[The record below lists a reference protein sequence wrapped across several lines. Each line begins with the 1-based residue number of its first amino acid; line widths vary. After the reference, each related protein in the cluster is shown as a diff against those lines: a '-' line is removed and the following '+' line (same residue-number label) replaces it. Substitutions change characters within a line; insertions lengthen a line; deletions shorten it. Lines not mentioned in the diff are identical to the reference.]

1 MPIKSAQMVNMNNNI
16 NNEINGAFPTNS
28 PLTNN
33 NGMCSTCSDSKNIYS
48 NILNLNNLKSVV
60 DLYTNLNKVVNDIV
74 GIKVKWFRAIP
85 VKEQQDVLFMTYTLS
100 NVEECP
106 LEINAVL
113 PSGTYNDSQYTYDM
127 MGLEYEVPLE
137 LQIDKNTWAQA
148 AGPETMPQRGDIVYI
163 PISNKLYEVVS
174 STVIRGFME
183 QETGYR
189 VNLTKYKPTV
199 SRKEGQLLKDTID
212 NYTVSVEELF
222 GKQIDDTINNLV
234 DDKQTSPYNSTSED
248 KYKKISRYVN
258 IISNT
263 IEIKGH
269 KTIKSYY
276 DLSNFNKNNI
286 AIEYLNIN
294 DTILKD
300 DFRYYNCWFNI
311 KSNNLNEGYIDEI
324 NEYNKDSKYTYF
336 KLKYGGNK
344 LNFKIND
351 NIVIY
356 RGNIILYGKILSIDN
371 GLNVCINNLSLF
383 KLRKSVKDWTLINGF
398 KIKKDYK
405 LNLLSGYSNDN
416 KLLSIDIYANKFI
429 ELNYNN
435 QLYVIELTNSL
446 NLNTWYNIAINIG
459 NIFNVKLF
467 TYDSDLI
474 KLFDNEIILSTNDI
488 TIESYLIENS
498 NSYITNIRL
507 YNTYCYDEQSIEN
520 DAISYFVQNAANGI
534 ILDNANIEFN
544 SEYFGLQK

>member
-1 MPIKSAQMVNMNNNI
+1 MNNI

-127 MGLEYEVPLE
+127 MGLEYEIPLE

-222 GKQIDDTINNLV
+222 GKQIDDTINSLV

-248 KYKKISRYVN
+248 KYKKISRYVD
-258 IISNT
+258 IVSNT

-276 DLSNFNKNNI
+276 NLEKNTNNNI
-286 AIEYLNIN
+286 AIKYNVS
-294 DTILKD
+294 D
-300 DFRYYNCWFNI
+300 DIKETDPRYYSCWFNI
-311 KSNNLNEGYIDEI
+311 KKNTNTEFNVININEI
-324 NEYNKDSKYTYF
+324 NKDNKFTYYLITYKGKSDF
-336 KLKYGGNK
+336 N
-344 LNFKIND
+344 IND
-351 NIVIY
+351 NIILY
-356 RGNIILYGKILSIDN
+356 RGNIILYAKIIDN
-371 GLNVCINNLSLF
+371 NNGIKVSINNVSLF
-383 KLRKSVKDWTLINGF
+383 KINKSMNNWTSLQGF
-398 KIKKDYK
+398 KIKKDN
-405 LNLLSGYSNDN
+405 LINLLTGIDTNNN
-416 KLLSIDIYANKFI
+416 KLLSINICAQNYI
-429 ELNYNN
+429 EVMYNN
-435 QLYVIELTNSL
+435 QLYIIPIL
-446 NLNTWYNIAINIG
+446 NILKENVWYNIVLNIE
-459 NIFNVKLF
+459 NILNVKIF
-467 TYDSDLI
+467 SYDNDLV
-474 KLFDNEIILSTNDI
+474 KLFDNEIIIYKPDLYIDN
-488 TIESYLIENS
+488 YLINQS
-498 NSYITNIRL
+498 NTLLTNIRL
-507 YNTYCYDEQSIEN
+507 YNTKCYDDSIIEN
-520 DAISYFVQNAANGI
+520 DIISYFVKNASLGI
-534 ILDNANIEFN
+534 ILDNANLEFN
-544 SEYFGLQK
+544 SIYYGEQK